1 MKNYSK
7 LFKIVMLVL
16 VVISVALLVW
26 GFLAGFE
33 ANDGK
38 AVEVLLW
45 WAYIILGIAVAAVV
59 IFGLIIS
66 AKNDPKSLLRLGIG
80 LLVIAAICFIA
91 YLLAPG
97 KMPLQWNNNAE
108 VPTASELKLT
118 DTILNLTYFTGALA
132 IISIIVGEIVMAV
145 RSKK

>member
-7 LFKIVMLVL
+7 LFKLVMLAL
-16 VVISVALLVW
+16 VVISVVLLVW

-33 ANDGK
+33 ANDGR

-66 AKNDPKSLLRLGIG
+66 AKNDPKSLVRLGIG
-80 LLVIAAICFIA
+80 LLAIAAICFVA
-91 YLLAPG
+91 YLFAPG
-97 KMPLQWNNNAE
+97 KMPLQWNSAKL
-108 VPTASELKLT
+108 PTEGQLKLT

-132 IISIIVGEIVMAV
+132 IISIIVGEIVMAI
-145 RSKK
+145 RNKK

>member
-7 LFKIVMLVL
+7 FFKLVMLVL
-16 VVISVALLVW
+16 IVISVALLVW
-26 GFLAGFE
+26 GFLTGFK
-33 ANDGK
+33 ANDGQ

-66 AKNDPKSLLRLGIG
+66 AKNDPKSLVRLGIG
-80 LLVIAAICFIA
+80 LLVIAAICFVA

-97 KMPLQWNNNAE
+97 KMPLQWNNAKL
-108 VPTASELKLT
+108 PTATELKLT
-118 DTILNLTYFTGALA
+118 DTILNLTYFVGALS
-132 IISIIVGEIVMAV
+132 ILSIIVGEIVMAV

>member
-7 LFKIVMLVL
+7 LFKIVMLAL
-16 VVISVALLVW
+16 VVISIVLLVW

-33 ANDGK
+33 ANDGR

-66 AKNDPKSLLRLGIG
+66 AKNDPKSLVRLGIG
-80 LLVIAAICFIA
+80 LLAIAAICFVA
-91 YLLAPG
+91 YLFAPG
-97 KMPLQWNNNAE
+97 KMPLQWTNAK
-108 VPTASELKLT
+108 VPSASELKLT

-132 IISIIVGEIVMAV
+132 IISIIVGEIVMAI

>member
-7 LFKIVMLVL
+7 LFKIVMLAL
-16 VVISVALLVW
+16 VVISVVLLVW

-33 ANDGK
+33 ANDGR

-66 AKNDPKSLLRLGIG
+66 AKNDPKSLVRLGIG
-80 LLVIAAICFIA
+80 LLAIAAICFVA
-91 YLLAPG
+91 YLFAPG

-132 IISIIVGEIVMAV
+132 IISIIVGEIVMAI

>member
-7 LFKIVMLVL
+7 LFKIVMLAL
-16 VVISVALLVW
+16 VVISVVLLVW

-33 ANDGK
+33 ANDGR

-66 AKNDPKSLLRLGIG
+66 AKNDPKSLVRLGIG
-80 LLVIAAICFIA
+80 LLAIAAICFVA
-91 YLLAPG
+91 YLFAPG
-97 KMPLQWNNNAE
+97 KMPLQWTNAK
-108 VPTASELKLT
+108 VPSASELKLT
-118 DTILNLTYFTGALA
+118 DTILNLTYIAGALA
-132 IISIIVGEIVMAV
+132 IISIVVGEIRMAIA
-145 RSKK
+145 SKK

>member
-7 LFKIVMLVL
+7 LFKIVMLAL
-16 VVISVALLVW
+16 VVISVVLLVW
-26 GFLAGFE
+26 GFLTGFE
-33 ANDGK
+33 ANDGR

-66 AKNDPKSLLRLGIG
+66 AKNDPKSLVRLGIG
-80 LLVIAAICFIA
+80 LLAIAAICFVA
-91 YLLAPG
+91 YLFAPG
-97 KMPLQWNNNAE
+97 KMPLQWTNAK
-108 VPTASELKLT
+108 VPSASELKLT

-132 IISIIVGEIVMAV
+132 IISIIVGEIVMAI

>member
-16 VVISVALLVW
+16 VIISVALLVW

-33 ANDGK
+33 SNDGR

-66 AKNDPKSLLRLGIG
+66 AKNDPKSLVRLGIG
-80 LLVIAAICFIA
+80 LLAIAAICFVA
-91 YLLAPG
+91 YLFAPG
-97 KMPLQWNNNAE
+97 KMPLQWTNAK
-108 VPTASELKLT
+108 VPSASELKLT

-132 IISIIVGEIVMAV
+132 IISIIVGEIVMAI

>member
-97 KMPLQWNNNAE
+97 KMPLQWNNAK

>member
-16 VVISVALLVW
+16 VIISVALLVW

-33 ANDGK
+33 SNDGR

-66 AKNDPKSLLRLGIG
+66 AKNDPKSLVRLGIG

-97 KMPLQWNNNAE
+97 KMPLQWNNAK

>member
-16 VVISVALLVW
+16 VIISVALLVW

-33 ANDGK
+33 ANDGR
-38 AVEVLLW
+38 AVEVLLY
-45 WAYIILGIAVAAVV
+45 WAYIILAIAVLAVV
-59 IFGLIIS
+59 VFGLVIS
-66 AKNDPKSLLRLGIG
+66 AKNDPKSLVRLGIG
-80 LLVIAAICFIA
+80 LLAIAAVCFVA

-97 KMPLQWNNNAE
+97 KMPLQWNNAK
-108 VPTASELKLT
+108 VPTASQLKLT

>member
-16 VVISVALLVW
+16 VIISVALLVW

-33 ANDGK
+33 SNDGR

-66 AKNDPKSLLRLGIG
+66 AKNDPKSLVRLGIG

-97 KMPLQWNNNAE
+97 KMPLQWNNAK

-132 IISIIVGEIVMAV
+132 IISIIVGEIVMAI

>member
-1 MKNYSK
+1 
-7 LFKIVMLVL
+7 MLAL
-16 VVISVALLVW
+16 VVISVVLLVW
-26 GFLAGFE
+26 GFLTGFE
-33 ANDGK
+33 ANDGR

-66 AKNDPKSLLRLGIG
+66 AKNDPKSLVRLGIG
-80 LLVIAAICFIA
+80 ILAIAAICFVA
-91 YLLAPG
+91 YLFAPG
-97 KMPLQWNNNAE
+97 KMPLQWTNAK
-108 VPTASELKLT
+108 VPSASELKLT

-132 IISIIVGEIVMAV
+132 IISIIVGEIVMAI

>member
-16 VVISVALLVW
+16 VIISVALLVW

-33 ANDGK
+33 SNDGR

-66 AKNDPKSLLRLGIG
+66 AKNDPKSLVRLGIG

>member
-7 LFKIVMLVL
+7 LFKLVMLAL
-16 VVISVALLVW
+16 VVISVVLLVW

-33 ANDGK
+33 ANDGR

-66 AKNDPKSLLRLGIG
+66 AKNDPKSLVRLGIG
-80 LLVIAAICFIA
+80 LLAIAAICFVA
-91 YLLAPG
+91 YLFAPG
-97 KMPLQWNNNAE
+97 KMPLQWTNAK

-118 DTILNLTYFTGALA
+118 DTILNLTYIAGALA
-132 IISIIVGEIVMAV
+132 IISIVVGEIRMAIA
-145 RSKK
+145 SKK

>member
-7 LFKIVMLVL
+7 LFKIVMLAL
-16 VVISVALLVW
+16 VVISVVLLVW

-66 AKNDPKSLLRLGIG
+66 AKNDPKSLVRLGIG
-80 LLVIAAICFIA
+80 LLAIAAICFVA
-91 YLLAPG
+91 YLFAPG
-97 KMPLQWNNNAE
+97 KMPLQWTNAK

-132 IISIIVGEIVMAV
+132 IISIIVGEIVMAI

>member
-7 LFKIVMLVL
+7 LFKLVMLVL
-16 VVISVALLVW
+16 IVISVVLLVW
-26 GFLAGFE
+26 GFLTGFE
-33 ANDGK
+33 ANDGR
-38 AVEVLLW
+38 AVEVLLY
-45 WAYIILGIAVAAVV
+45 WAYIILAIAVLAVV
-59 IFGLIIS
+59 VFGLVIS
-66 AKNDPKSLLRLGIG
+66 AKNDPKSLVRMGIG

-97 KMPLQWNNNAE
+97 KMPLQWTNAKM
-108 VPTASELKLT
+108 PTASELKLT

-145 RSKK
+145 RNKK

>member
-7 LFKIVMLVL
+7 IFKLVMLVL
-16 VVISVALLVW
+16 IVISVVLLVW
-26 GFLAGFE
+26 GFLTGFE
-33 ANDGK
+33 ANDGR

-66 AKNDPKSLLRLGIG
+66 AKNDPKSLVRLGIG
-80 LLVIAAICFIA
+80 ILAIAAICFVA
-91 YLLAPG
+91 YLFAPG
-97 KMPLQWNNNAE
+97 KMPLQWTNAK
-108 VPTASELKLT
+108 VPSASELKLT

-132 IISIIVGEIVMAV
+132 IISIIVGEIVMAI

>member
-7 LFKIVMLVL
+7 LFKIVMLAL
-16 VVISVALLVW
+16 VVISVVLLVW
-26 GFLAGFE
+26 GFLTGFE
-33 ANDGK
+33 ANDGR

-66 AKNDPKSLLRLGIG
+66 AKNDPKSLVRLGIG
-80 LLVIAAICFIA
+80 ILAIAAICFVA
-91 YLLAPG
+91 YLFAPG
-97 KMPLQWNNNAE
+97 KMPLQWTNAK
-108 VPTASELKLT
+108 VPSASELKLT

-132 IISIIVGEIVMAV
+132 IISIIVGEIVMAI

>member
-16 VVISVALLVW
+16 VIISVALLVW

-33 ANDGK
+33 SNDGR

-66 AKNDPKSLLRLGIG
+66 AKNDPKSLVRLGIG

-91 YLLAPG
+91 FLLAPG
-97 KMPLQWNNNAE
+97 KMPLQWNNNAK

>member
-16 VVISVALLVW
+16 VIISVALLVW

-33 ANDGK
+33 SNDGR

-66 AKNDPKSLLRLGIG
+66 AKNDPKSLVRLGIG

-97 KMPLQWNNNAE
+97 KMPLQWNNAK

-118 DTILNLTYFTGALA
+118 DTILNLTYFTGVLA

>member
-7 LFKIVMLVL
+7 LFKIVMLAL
-16 VVISVALLVW
+16 VVISIVLLVW

-33 ANDGK
+33 ANDGR

-45 WAYIILGIAVAAVV
+45 WAYIILGIAAAAVV

-66 AKNDPKSLLRLGIG
+66 AKNDPKSLVRLGIG

-97 KMPLQWNNNAE
+97 KMPLQWNNAK
-108 VPTASELKLT
+108 VPTASQLKLT

>member
-1 MKNYSK
+1 MKLNK
-7 LFKIVMLVL
+7 IFKWGMVVL
-16 VVISVALLVW
+16 ILISVAIVVW
-26 GFLAGFE
+26 GFLTGFE
-33 ANDGK
+33 ANDGR

-66 AKNDPKSLLRLGIG
+66 AKNDPKSLVRLGIG
-80 LLVIAAICFIA
+80 ILAIAAICFVA
-91 YLLAPG
+91 YLFAPG
-97 KMPLQWNNNAE
+97 KMPLQWTNAK
-108 VPTASELKLT
+108 VPSASELKLT

-132 IISIIVGEIVMAV
+132 IISIIVGEIVMAI

>member
-7 LFKIVMLVL
+7 LFKIVMLAL
-16 VVISVALLVW
+16 VVISVVLLVW
-26 GFLAGFE
+26 GFLTGFE
-33 ANDGK
+33 ANDGR

-59 IFGLIIS
+59 IFGLIIA
-66 AKNDPKSLLRLGIG
+66 AKNDPKSLVRLGIG
-80 LLVIAAICFIA
+80 LLAIAAICFVA
-91 YLLAPG
+91 YLFAPG
-97 KMPLQWNNNAE
+97 KMPLQWTNAK
-108 VPTASELKLT
+108 VPSASELKLT

-132 IISIIVGEIVMAV
+132 IISIIVGEIVMAI